1 MSINFV
7 APNNLV
13 SDLAAIQ
20 NDWFSNALSAIF
32 TGKIPPG
39 YSVQIYKPIVCKAG
53 ICQPSDFQ
61 PGKITSTTAKP
72 SGKFLI
78 IFIYFFQTLW
88 NFKSSRHK
96 LFNFV

>member
-1 MSINFV
+1 MSIDFV

-20 NDWFSNALSAIF
+20 SNWFVNAQANIF
-32 TGKIPPG
+32 NGRVPVG
-39 YSVQIYKPIVCKAG
+39 FSFNIYKPIVCKG
-53 ICQPSDFQ
+53 GFCEPSDYQ

-78 IFIYFFQTLW
+78 IFIYFFQTFW
-88 NFKSSRHK
+88 HF
-96 LFNFV
+96 